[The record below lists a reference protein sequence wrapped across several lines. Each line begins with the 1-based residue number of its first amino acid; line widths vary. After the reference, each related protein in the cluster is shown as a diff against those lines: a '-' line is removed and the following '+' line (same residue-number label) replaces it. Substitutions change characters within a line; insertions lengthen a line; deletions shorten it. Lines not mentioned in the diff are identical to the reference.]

1 MQKVKN
7 LFCENRGRKL
17 AVLLLGAF
25 GYALLTALCSQIE
38 QFGATAWSRTLARFA
53 AAFPIAFV
61 VLAALL
67 AIAMPKLMCRPRE
80 SQKPFCTWGAA
91 LLFFACYTPMLLIEF
106 PGSFT
111 YDVTAQTFQIAK
123 NSYSMFY
130 PLAHTLLL
138 KFCLDAYGL
147 LQSFEKCALLCSA
160 IQMTLVSICFAL
172 VCASISRACSRRAAR
187 IAAAF
192 FALCPY
198 HAVFA
203 SNFTKDVLFAA
214 FLAVFVAYTLEYV
227 QAGGL
232 CARGMAMCVFAGMM
246 ACLLRN
252 NMIYAM
258 AVWVVL
264 LLIFGRRTRR
274 AACLALLVA
283 VLGVG
288 VNQGLAALVQA
299 GGGDAKEMLSVP
311 IQQLC
316 RAYRLAPERFTESD
330 MVEMDAFFE
339 DQAYTRYDPTLSD
352 PTKNKFATDVFLEDK
367 AAFFALWKRIG
378 VQCPQIYLDAF
389 LNTAL
394 PFLYPYQRYQG
405 TAPYIESGVQK
416 GALTM
421 PFGAPDIVQ
430 PRRFEALRTWLD
442 ENIWATGAQDFPVL
456 RWVFNAGLVIWL
468 MGLAVLFAMHRGD
481 WARFA
486 VLLLPILLWGTYLLG
501 PVMQG
506 RYLYPFVCMLPL
518 LLAVPK
524 EGEMER
530 TMGALPQVRETRIVA
545 FSSLRFPPRT

>member
-1 MQKVKN
+1 MK
-7 LFCENRGRKL
+7 ENRGRKR
-17 AVLLLGAF
+17 AVLIVGALV
-25 GYALLTALCSQIE
+25 YALLTALGSQIE
-38 QFGATAWSRTLARFA
+38 QSGATTWSTTLVRFGI
-53 AAFPIAFV
+53 AFPVALA
-61 VLAALL
+61 VLALL
-67 AIAMPKLMCRPRE
+67 LEKVMPRMDCVPRE
-80 SQKPFCTWGAA
+80 EKKTFCTVGAFA
-91 LLFFACYTPMLLIEF
+91 LILVCYMPMLLIEY
-106 PGSFT
+106 PGSFQ
-111 YDVTAQTFQIAK
+111 YDVTVQAFQVATGQ
-123 NSYSMFY
+123 YTQFH
-130 PLAHTLLL
+130 PLANTLFL
-138 KFCLDAYGL
+138 KVCLDAYAV
-147 LQSFEKCALLCSA
+147 LQSFEKCALLISG
-160 IQMTLVSICFAL
+160 IQMLLVSMCFAL
-172 VCASISRACSRRAAR
+172 IAASVSRTCSRRAAHFTT
-187 IAAAF
+187 AF

-198 HAVFA
+198 HWIFA
-203 SNFTKDVLFAA
+203 SSFVKDVTFGTFFALFAA
-214 FLAVFVAYTLEYV
+214 YMLEFIHF
-227 QAGGL
+227 GGL
-232 CARGMAMCVFAGMM
+232 PRGRAAMAVFAGMM

-486 VLLLPILLWGTYLLG
+486 VLLLPVLLWGTYLLG

-524 EGEMER
+524 EGETER
-530 TMGALPQVRETRIVA
+530 TVGALPQVRETRIVA